1 MQTIEENVTVKDT
14 KDEALEAQEK
24 KDIIIINEENIQNK
38 IYMIRGQK
46 VMLDFELAEIYGYT
60 TSRFNEQVKNNSE
73 KFDEDFMFQL
83 TKVEL
88 ENLMSKKSISSWG
101 GRRKLPKVFTEQ
113 GVYMLMTVLKGDLA
127 VAQSKALIRT
137 FRKMKDYIIENQ
149 NLIGEREYLQLS
161 MQISDNIRKT
171 LELRSDLNE
180 VEDQMAEVMDHLS
193 NVVTRSELSEIMNNF
208 GEPHI

>member
-24 KDIIIINEENIQNK
+24 KDIIIINEEVIQNK